1 MSDLIIDDPHRPV
14 NLELEMQG
22 PIFEEGL
29 PLPITIKSLECIQG
43 VVDLSYLALANKT
56 RMSAQ
61 ERSLFY
67 LRSQGIK
74 RGSLFTEFGLVFSA
88 LQPALPI
95 ISSLGPT
102 GVWEH
107 AKEAFGFLRLVFK
120 AKKNGGDI
128 SIQQSGDGSLIN
140 VNTGSQI
147 ATFNQCTFHIAT
159 NSLPHYEKLAKYL
172 SPEKI
177 TDIRLGQG
185 RARDISLSLS
195 LDDQTLF
202 ELPTKIESEQHPL
215 DCEIF
220 EFDKYN
226 GTGRVS
232 VFDDQSLPKGEY
244 KFSVLGRQDL
254 REYIEAMLRK
264 HVKIT
269 CLEEIVDHPLVGRK
283 IAALQVLNVRNV
295 RS

>member
-1 MSDLIIDDPHRPV
+1 MSDLLIDDPHGPV
-14 NLELEMQG
+14 NLEFEMQG

-29 PLPITIKSLECIQG
+29 PLPVTIKSLECIQG
-43 VVDLSYLALANKT
+43 VVDRSYLALANKT

-67 LRSQGIK
+67 LRSQGIR

-102 GVWEH
+102 GVWEY
-107 AKEAFGFLRLVFK
+107 AKEAFEFLRLVFE

-128 SIQQSGDGSLIN
+128 SIQQSGDGSLMN
-140 VNTGSQI
+140 VNTGTQS
-147 ATFNQCTFHIAT
+147 ATFNQCTFNIAT
-159 NSLPHYEKLAKYL
+159 NSLPYYEQLAKYL
-172 SPEKI
+172 SPEKV
-177 TDIRLGQG
+177 TDIRLGKG
-185 RARDISLSLS
+185 RARDISLSLK
-195 LDDQTLF
+195 DQTLF
-202 ELPTKIESEQHPL
+202 DLPTKIESDQHPL

-220 EFDKYN
+220 EFDKYD

-244 KFSVLGRQDL
+244 KFSVIGQQDL
-254 REYIEAMLRK
+254 SDYIEAMLRK

-283 IAALQVLNVRNV
+283 IAGLQVLKVG
-295 RS
+295 S